1 MEISRS
7 IHVTANGII
16 SFIFMAEYY
25 SVVYIYHKFFIHLS
39 IDGHL
44 GCYHDLTIVNHA
56 VEDIRVQVSLQFI
69 ILTRYMPR
77 RGISG
82 SYSNSNLHTVFRS
95 GCTKLHSHQQCE
107 RVLFFPHPLQNF
119 LFVDILIKVI

>member
-25 SVVYIYHKFFIHLS
+25 SVVYMYHKFFIHLS

-44 GCYHDLTIVNHA
+44 GCYHALIIVNHA
-56 VEDIRVQVSLQFI
+56 VEDIGVQVSLQFI
-69 ILTRYMPR
+69 ILTRYMLR
-77 RGISG
+77 REISG
-82 SYSNSNLHTVFRS
+82 SYGNSNLHTVFR
-95 GCTKLHSHQQCE
+95 
-107 RVLFFPHPLQNF
+107 
-119 LFVDILIKVI
+119 

>member
-25 SVVYIYHKFFIHLS
+25 SVVNMYHKFFIHLS

-44 GCYHDLTIVNHA
+44 GCYHALIIVNHA
-56 VEDIRVQVSLQFI
+56 VEDIGVQVSLQFI
-69 ILTRYMPR
+69 ILTRYMLR
-77 RGISG
+77 REISG
-82 SYSNSNLHTVFRS
+82 SYGNSNLHTVFRS
-95 GCTKLHSHQQCE
+95 GCTKLHSHQQCG
-107 RVLFFPHPLQNF
+107 RVLFFPHPLQNC
-119 LFVDILIKVI
+119 LFVDILMKAI